1 MLVLMCMES
10 CVMSLFHSNRLNQ
23 HFLQTFDDVYGKM
36 FGENNLKNVALEI
49 DFSTTALPLLT
60 VACLI

>member
-10 CVMSLFHSNRLNQ
+10 CVMSFFHRNRLNQ
-23 HFLQTFDDVYGKM
+23 HILQTFDDVYGKTCD
-36 FGENNLKNVALEI
+36 ENNLKNDALDI

-60 VACLI
+60 VVCVI